1 MLLFKESYSSPSMK
15 TQNLNFTSSSP
26 KNYSKLKSL
35 MRKRHSCEC
44 HKAGRWGVNH
54 DGSMGI
60 SRGAVGTVVG
70 EFLNN
75 GEQDQGRATDPK

>member
-1 MLLFKESYSSPSMK
+1 
-15 TQNLNFTSSSP
+15 
-26 KNYSKLKSL
+26 

-54 DGSMGI
+54 DGSIGI